1 MTHSWKWKNCTFWKQ
16 FKKFLLHHKSW
27 RMVKYFAVFW
37 HLTQVFK
44 VTSSES
50 EGNII
55 IIIMKRVK
63 EVATQSIVLVSS
75 HILHHTPELRELWEM
90 LILASNISSSTV
102 YQVVSSG
109 GGTVSQ
115 VSALVP
121 TFSVWQCC
129 GQLSWW
135 SAGDCQGQDEQCSG
149 DNDNDTALVN
159 DADTRHTDNHQI
171 DATDDVVARESV
183 TCFNVKWF
191 NIYLV
196 PSKQDLPLH

>member
-75 HILHHTPELRELWEM
+75 HILHHTPELRELRVERDVNTGIKHIFKHCLPGGIQWWWDSITSICSGSHFLCVTM
-90 LILASNISSSTV
+90 L
-102 YQVVSSG
+102 
-109 GGTVSQ
+109 
-115 VSALVP
+115 
-121 TFSVWQCC
+121 
-129 GQLSWW
+129 W
-135 SAGDCQGQDEQCSG
+135 SAELVECWWLSRSG
-149 DNDNDTALVN
+149 WTV
-159 DADTRHTDNHQI
+159 Q
-171 DATDDVVARESV
+171 
-183 TCFNVKWF
+183 WW
-191 NIYLV
+191 
-196 PSKQDLPLH
+196 QW